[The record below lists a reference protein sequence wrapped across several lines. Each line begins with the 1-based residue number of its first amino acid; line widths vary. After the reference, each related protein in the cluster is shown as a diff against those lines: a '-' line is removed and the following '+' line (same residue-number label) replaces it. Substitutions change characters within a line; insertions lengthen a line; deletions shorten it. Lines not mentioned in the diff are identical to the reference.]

1 VKVVTLIVQD
11 AASAPASIAT
21 AQAWKQQY
29 KLTDISVCVDPKFSF
44 RPSASGSVSLPMTV
58 LVDPR
63 TMKIQRISQGYVA
76 HYPVSVDA
84 DVVTLAKRT
93 APLTGL

>member
-1 VKVVTLIVQD
+1 MKVVTLIVQD

-44 RPSASGSVSLPMTV
+44 RPSASGSVLC
-58 LVDPR
+58 R
-63 TMKIQRISQGYVA
+63 
-76 HYPVSVDA
+76 
-84 DVVTLAKRT
+84 
-93 APLTGL
+93 

>member
-1 VKVVTLIVQD
+1 
-11 AASAPASIAT
+11 
-21 AQAWKQQY
+21 
-29 KLTDISVCVDPKFSF
+29 
-44 RPSASGSVSLPMTV
+44 MTV

-63 TMKIQRISQGYVA
+63 TMKIQRISQGYLA